1 MSATEHR
8 IFPIAWLDNQLVVIE
23 VFSYRHDKL
32 ELRKKELVENWTS
45 KIYMSHR
52 HQNGFVKSYL
62 LDSLNPISTDGLLVK
77 LEQLVEQEKLNF
89 EEKARISG
97 FEKLEFLSYDSTRSA
112 NYLSTNQEE
121 IFLKVGD
128 KERYFPFD
136 SIPEIGQVALSR
148 ISGFDLDSNLEKSN
162 FLRINSIRTFQ
173 VGGKRLRLFHISCGD
188 FNLCNTLSWND
199 DKSKRK
205 RGEMKAPKLNS
216 SVFFESMPHHGI
228 GFDFL
233 VWE

>member
-8 IFPIAWLDNQLVVIE
+8 IFPIVWLDNQLVVIE
-23 VFSYRHDKL
+23 VCSYRHEKL
-32 ELRKKELVENWTS
+32 ELRNKKYVEVWSS
-45 KIYMSHR
+45 KVYVRQML
-52 HQNGFVKSYL
+52 QNGTVVKSHL
-62 LDSLNPISTDGLLVK
+62 LDSLKQVSLDDLLIN
-77 LEQLVEQEKLNF
+77 LEQLVEQQKLNF
-89 EEKARISG
+89 EENVRISC
-97 FEKLEFLSYDSTRSA
+97 FEKLEFLAYDSTRSA

-148 ISGFDLDSNLEKSN
+148 ICGFDFDSNQKLN
-162 FLRINSIRTFQ
+162 LLRINSIRGFEI
-173 VGGKRLRLFHISCGD
+173 GGKRLMLFHIAYGD
-188 FNLCNTLSWND
+188 FNHCNSPSWNQ

-205 RGEMKAPKLNS
+205 RREMKEPNLNS
-216 SVFFESMPHHGI
+216 TVFFESMPHHGI